1 MQQKEKANKT
11 KVSVWICNQD
21 TRNQKNNSKLVKDMK
36 QLKGPEKKRNHNKYT
51 GGTAIISLRACSVV
65 PNSLQPHGLQ
75 CSTLVSSMEF
85 CRQEY

>member
-36 QLKGPEKKRNHNKYT
+36 QLEGPEKKTNHDKYM

-65 PNSLQPHGLQ
+65 PNSLQHHGLQ

-85 CRQEY
+85 FRQEY